1 MPTPNKGETEVD
13 FVNRCIPIVI
23 ADKTAKDGAQGA
35 AICHSIYREHKRKQN
50 TFAPGS
56 PIPASAMSFEC
67 ALEFGDNGENAK
79 TSPIKMLA
87 RAFAL
92 IHPFWGKIEHDF
104 SGMTHKQKIPLDYCH
119 DPKELVGYAN
129 KFDVTGEGLQL
140 SGALTPYKD
149 DRASEITHKCKMGV
163 PYQASIDFRGPV
175 TVEEVGEGHTSQ
187 VNGHDFAGPGI
198 IVRKWMLRGC
208 AVCPHGADSETSSMV
223 FSGGEEYEAV
233 LISQKAEADFVA
245 ANVSLTPTQEP
256 IMATPAAA
264 EGAKPVEA
272 IKTEGAKPVEV
283 TKTEAATEPKQLS
296 VPAVEVKPAEAVKVE
311 TPSEVAKR
319 FLEAFGMSGL
329 KWMAEG
335 KSFEEARD
343 LFTKELQ
350 TENADLKAKVTAA
363 KAQMGAPAP
372 VAVSE
377 PLPEATKPQKTI
389 PAGLTPG
396 ERAIFTQVR
405 MAE

>member
-1 MPTPNKGETEVD
+1 MPTPNKNESEVD

-35 AICHSIYREHKRKQN
+35 AICHSIYREHKKKQN

-56 PIPASAMSFEC
+56 PIPASAMNFEC

-92 IHPFWGKIEHDF
+92 VHPFWGKVEHDF
-104 SGMTHKQKIPLDYCH
+104 AGMTHKGKIPLDYCH

-129 KFDVTGEGLQL
+129 KFDIGGDGLQL

-149 DRASEITHKCKMGV
+149 DRASEIVAKCKMGV

-175 TVEEVGEGHTSQ
+175 TLEEVGQGHTSQ

-223 FSGGEEYEAV
+223 FSGDESYEAE
-233 LISQKAEADFVA
+233 LIASE
-245 ANVSLTPTQEP
+245 SLTPTQEP

-272 IKTEGAKPVEV
+272 IQAEGAKPVEA
-283 TKTEAATEPKQLS
+283 TKTEAATEPKQFS
-296 VPAVEVKPAEAVKVE
+296 VPAVEVKPVEAAKTE
-311 TPSEVAKR
+311 SAADVAKK
-319 FLEAFGMSGL
+319 FLAAYGMSGL

-350 TENADLKAKVTAA
+350 AENADLKAKVTAA
-363 KAQMGAPAP
+363 KAQMGAAAP
-372 VAVSE
+372 VAASE
-377 PLPEATKPQKTI
+377 PAPEATKPQKTI

-396 ERAIFTQVR
+396 ERAIFTQIR